1 MKKRLII
8 TLVLAILITLVC
20 TACQGQLAVNKI
32 EITEGLKTE
41 YALNEK
47 PDFSSVKA
55 VVTYNDGSAKS
66 VTASELTFSELDTSR
81 AGTKLL
87 TVTYDGYALNVSI
100 TVKGASID
108 SIDPSSAYT
117 VFAHLPES
125 LALWNTNKAEFKNQN
140 YPYVIGDDNNFYFT
154 LKLTLIDNET
164 KKKTDITSYT
174 SVSTVTVTGESAPL
188 EGDELAKFVTIDEE
202 KNAFDFTEAAIG
214 RTFTITTRPKDYE
227 DQADKLTKSLTVMI
241 VDGYN
246 IYKAYEL
253 NYITNC
259 DHFDFTETNPDE
271 QRNQIQIVD
280 DFLKNEKNATRPENI
295 NGIVL
300 HNNLTIERTDI
311 PSEYFLNSNRNNDL
325 YEFISVF
332 IHELTET
339 HKTFT
344 LNGNFFAI
352 YSHNL
357 PCVVPQGVGNQ
368 DNIVSNAQL
377 FRFLS
382 DADKD
387 KNYDHTQYVTNIK
400 NLMLVDD
407 DPRSD
412 QSADVNKAMLGIAA
426 IKTYGN
432 VVNIDN
438 VNIQSY
444 YISLIAERDYH
455 TINIKNSKFHNSF
468 QNNIHLLSSNHVQD
482 DDDEEPLAKEEYP
495 RLTLNVVSSS
505 ITNSGGPAII
515 TQVADAT
522 ANKNKNAG
530 ALVNI
535 SEDSLVEAW
544 VTGDEAWFTTLKLNY
559 LIGGIKTMNTGFK
572 AMGSSFITDRN
583 TASGGT
589 MGFMNVV
596 MVNLIVPDF
605 ENGDFSGAIN
615 QVLGAADIDGK
626 LFIGNKCA
634 MDMDDYNRGGVKTTY
649 GNTAVSDI
657 KSKAPDANAFAT
669 PSGGAGY
676 LAGAAIN
683 VTAGSLAAS
692 EQNNYLALYYG
703 SMAIIF
709 GNYHKI

>member
-87 TVTYDGYALNVSI
+87 TITYDGYALNVSI

-174 SVSTVTVTGESAPL
+174 SVSTVTLTGEDESL
-188 EGDELAKFVTIDEE
+188 KDEELAKFVTIDEE

-280 DFLKNEKNATRPENI
+280 DFLKNEKNVLRPENI
-295 NGIVL
+295 NGIVI

-311 PSEYFLNSNRNNDL
+311 PSEYFLDRNRNNDL
-325 YEFISVF
+325 YEYISIF
-332 IHELTET
+332 LHQLTES

-352 YSHNL
+352 YSHKL
-357 PCVVPQGVGNQ
+357 PCVVPEDVGNQ
-368 DNIVSNAQL
+368 EDFVSNAQL

-382 DADKD
+382 AADND

-400 NLMLVDD
+400 NLMLVDN

-412 QSADVNKAMLGIAA
+412 QSTDINKAMLGIAA
-426 IKTYGN
+426 IKTYGH

-438 VNIQSY
+438 VNIQAY

-455 TINIKNSKFHNSF
+455 TINIKDSKFYNSF
-468 QNNIHLLSSNHVQD
+468 QNNIHLLSDNYIQAS
-482 DDDEEPLAKEEYP
+482 DDEPLSKEEYP
-495 RLTLNVVSSS
+495 RLTLNISNSS
-505 ITNSGGPAII
+505 ITQSGGPAII
-515 TQVADAT
+515 SQVLDAT
-522 ANKNKNAG
+522 ANRNKHAG
-530 ALVNI
+530 AVVNI

-544 VTGDEAWFTTLKLNY
+544 VTGDEAWFTALKLNY
-559 LIGGIKTMNTGFK
+559 LIGSIKTMNTGFK

-583 TASGGT
+583 TVAGGT

-605 ENGDFSGAIN
+605 ENGDISGAIN
-615 QVLGAADIDGK
+615 QVLGSGDIDGK
-626 LFIGNKCA
+626 LFVGNKTV
-634 MDMDDYNRGGVKTTY
+634 MDMDDDISKGTTF
-649 GNTAVSDI
+649 GNSAVSDI
-657 KSKAPDANAFAT
+657 KASNPSANVFAT

-676 LAGAAIN
+676 LAGATVN
-683 VTAGSLAAS
+683 VTVGSLAAS

-709 GNYHKI
+709 GNYHKN